1 MNEAEMRR
9 RQFIEKQ
16 IEGHGRRRRKWGG
29 GGPGRRSGRKGEMRD
44 EGDHQG

>member
-9 RQFIEKQ
+9 RWLIGKQ
-16 IEGHGRRRRKWGG
+16 IEGHGRRRRKGG
-29 GGPGRRSGRKGEMRD
+29 GRWRQSGGKGEMRD